1 MLFGL
6 KIWSINTDLIDEAVL
21 LIRSGLFAYLELMP
35 VPQTSI
41 RPFLEKNIPYIIHS
55 VEVDIADPICRK
67 QSLQAVQ
74 ECLRWADVL
83 CAPWVILH
91 PWRGDIYAAMRF
103 IKDLDDSRLIIEN
116 MPYLGLDGLPL
127 LGSRP
132 DEIEDFKR
140 QGGCGFC
147 LDLNHAIKAACA
159 YDIPYPQYLESFIA
173 LNPIMF
179 HLSDGMLDGGKDEH
193 FAIGEGKYDM
203 KLLLDLISRSGEE
216 IHVTLEVPKQHGDF
230 REAIDG
236 RKRLIALLQSKTE

>member
-6 KIWSINTDLIDEAVL
+6 KIWSINTDLIDEAVS
-21 LIRSGLFAYLELMP
+21 LIQSGLFAYLELMP

-41 RPFLEKNIPYIIHS
+41 RPFLERNIPYIIHS
-55 VEVDIADPICRK
+55 VEIDIANPRCRK

-74 ECLRWADVL
+74 ECLRWADAL

-91 PWRGDIYAAMRF
+91 PWRGDIHAATEF
-103 IKDLDDSRLIIEN
+103 VKSLADSRIIIEN
-116 MPYLGLDGLPL
+116 MPHMGLGGFPL

-132 DEIEDFKR
+132 DEIECFKH

-159 YDIPYPQYLESFIA
+159 YNIPYPQYLASFVA
-173 LNPIMF
+173 LHPTMF

-193 FAIGEGKYDM
+193 RAIGEGEYDM
-203 KLLLDLISRSGEE
+203 KLLLDLIARSGEDFY
-216 IHVTLEVPKQHGDF
+216 VTLEVPKHHGDF
-230 REAIDG
+230 QEAIDG
-236 RKRLIALLQSKTE
+236 RKRLISLL